1 MKRGDTMNYEDEIY
15 HSGYLDGYYDS
26 MELYHAD
33 DEMTEEERK
42 ARRRKRRRNIA
53 LGVLGGGG
61 VALGAA
67 YAYNK
72 AKEEKRIREFAK
84 NFRAAKE
91 KANNNL
97 NKSGAETVSST
108 MRKSAPKPKRTIS
121 GFRRNKQ
128 YNFLRSPGTY
138 TINPVTGDFGTY
150 LTLHGMHIKA
160 RQKPYKK

>member
-1 MKRGDTMNYEDEIY
+1 MKRGGTMNYEDRIY
-15 HSGYLDGYYDS
+15 HSGYLDGYYAS
-26 MELYHAD
+26 MELYHSD
-33 DEMTEEERK
+33 DSEMTEEEKAK
-42 ARRRKRRRNIA
+42 ARRKRRRRNIA
-53 LGVLGGGG
+53 LGVLGGAG

-67 YAYNK
+67 YVHNK
-72 AKEEKRIREFAK
+72 IKEEKRIREFAK

-121 GFRRNKQ
+121 GFRRN
-128 YNFLRSPGTY
+128 PGTY